1 MYFLTTRQSVYSGSK
16 LFVKQFVS
24 SEGTKGNLTL
34 LAQTY
39 RTIWHRNKLD
49 GCAPR
54 LLKSPWQS
62 HRGKW
67 TAPHWQQHLSFYS
80 IPYLRGIHRFK
91 ASLMQCQNTL
101 NEGFRS
107 QTHSLW
113 GLSEVL
119 VFQAF
124 LGTDSFPVGGWGKTA
139 GNMPVSPCFY
149 VCQGRTAWH
158 WRVTKSHRNRPK
170 HNRWNGYPLLPSL
183 LAFQALF

>member
-1 MYFLTTRQSVYSGSK
+1 MYFLTTRQSVYAGSE

-24 SEGTKGNLTL
+24 SEGTKGNLAL

-39 RTIWHRNKLD
+39 RTIWHRSMQD
-49 GCAPR
+49 GCACTWAPEI
-54 LLKSPWQS
+54 PQTVQQ
-62 HRGKW
+62 GKW
-67 TAPHWQQHLSFYS
+67 TALHRQKHLPFYS
-80 IPYLRGIHRFK
+80 IQYLRDIHRFT

-107 QTHSLW
+107 QTHPLW

-149 VCQGRTAWH
+149 MWQGKTCM
-158 WRVTKSHRNRPK
+158 TLESN
-170 HNRWNGYPLLPSL
+170 
-183 LAFQALF
+183 